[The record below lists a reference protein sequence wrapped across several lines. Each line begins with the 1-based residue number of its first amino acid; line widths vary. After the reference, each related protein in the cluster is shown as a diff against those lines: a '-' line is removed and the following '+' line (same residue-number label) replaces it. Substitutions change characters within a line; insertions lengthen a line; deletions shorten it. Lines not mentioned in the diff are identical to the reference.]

1 MRVLS
6 QIALAAAVVLAASA
20 GVAAG
25 DDRFDRADTALGT
38 VLDRYS
44 IPGAA
49 LAIARDG
56 AVLHARGFGYADV
69 AAKTPVKPDSLFLIA
84 SVSKTLTAMAV
95 LKLVEEHKLSLD
107 DEAFSFVADL
117 PQPAGTTRD
126 PRLAAITVRDLLDHA
141 GGWDRSSHGEPASK
155 IEEIHHVLG
164 TTGDPTPQDVIR
176 YVMTLPLDFAPG
188 TCSAYS
194 NFGYILAG
202 EIVARVSHEPY
213 ERFVREN
220 VLVPAGVT
228 DAAISHLPA
237 ALPGEVFRYGDGG
250 AKLENGSALAT
261 SAAGGWVLSAL
272 DYVKIL
278 AALHAGR
285 ILGDASL
292 DAMFAPPYPPLQ
304 ARKNGTAFGL
314 GWDTVGRN
322 VQGRLYYA
330 KNGVLPGIRTWVQH
344 RAGGLDVILFTNG
357 NGSSN
362 GDDEAG
368 IKAGIAAVDAALD
381 S

>member
-1 MRVLS
+1 
-6 QIALAAAVVLAASA
+6 
-20 GVAAG
+20 
-25 DDRFDRADTALGT
+25 
-38 VLDRYS
+38 
-44 IPGAA
+44 
-49 LAIARDG
+49 
-56 AVLHARGFGYADV
+56 
-69 AAKTPVKPDSLFLIA
+69 
-84 SVSKTLTAMAV
+84 
-95 LKLVEEHKLSLD
+95 
-107 DEAFSFVADL
+107 
-117 PQPAGTTRD
+117 
-126 PRLAAITVRDLLDHA
+126 
-141 GGWDRSSHGEPASK
+141 
-155 IEEIHHVLG
+155 
-164 TTGDPTPQDVIR
+164 
-176 YVMTLPLDFAPG
+176 
-188 TCSAYS
+188 
-194 NFGYILAG
+194 
-202 EIVARVSHEPY
+202 
-213 ERFVREN
+213 VREN

-368 IKAGIAAVDAALD
+368 IKAGIAAVRRWPYR
-381 S
+381 